1 MNLIS
6 FVVYGVAQPA
16 GSKRGFAI
24 KRGGQFTGQVAI
36 SDANPKSRNWKQ
48 EVTHAAMNACQP
60 ANEAP
65 FMFSHDVPIRATFE
79 FHVPRPKGH
88 FRTNG
93 TLKDWAMRAKPT
105 VKPDVLKLARGIEDA
120 CSKVCYPDDAQITTE
135 QLSKRYCPVGCA
147 PFVRVEFA
155 DDSA

>member
-1 MNLIS
+1 MKTIS

-24 KRGGQFTGQVAI
+24 RKGGAFTGRVAI

-48 EVTHAAMNACQP
+48 EVSQAAVNACAGAFP
-60 ANEAP
+60 ETVFP
-65 FMFSHDVPIRATFE
+65 HDVPIQAWFI
-79 FHVPRPKGH
+79 FHVPRPKSH
-88 FRTNG
+88 FKKDG
-93 TLKDWAMRAKPT
+93 TLKDWAMHAKPT

-120 CSKVCYPDDAQITTE
+120 CSKICYPDDAQITTE
-135 QLSKRYCPVGCA
+135 HLSKRYCGVNFPPHVA
-147 PFVRVEFA
+147 ITFD